1 MAVQAPGVVVDCIIA
16 ECMGRYGKVWEG
28 MGRYGKVWEGM
39 GRYEQ
44 IINSLSNSLI
54 R

>member
-1 MAVQAPGVVVDCIIA
+1 M
-16 ECMGRYGKVWEG
+16 YGKVWEG